1 MGGYIVRRL
10 LYTIPVV
17 LGVLVT
23 TFILLRLIPGDP
35 VDLFYLG
42 GQDPS
47 GTVSFVVTPSQQSAY
62 DALRKE
68 FNLDKHIVHQ
78 FFIYLWD
85 FVRFDFGKSIRSQR
99 PINEIIGDHWP
110 ATIQLTLAGMGLAL
124 FIGIGAGVI
133 SAIRHHTW
141 IDYASQSFAVFGVSI
156 PSFFLGVILVMI
168 FSVGLGWLPAI
179 SNGHGKELILP
190 GITLGTAAS
199 AILARLMRSS
209 MLDVLSRDYI
219 RTARAK
225 GLRERAVIWLH
236 ALRNAL
242 IPVVTVAGLAFG
254 GLLTGTVIIESVFT
268 RQGLGLQLIA
278 AITQRDY
285 PVVQGLVMLA
295 ALLYAGMNLV
305 VDILYTYI
313 DPRVRLV
320 RASV

>member
-62 DALRKE
+62 DALRRE

-85 FVRFDFGKSIRSQR
+85 FIRFDFGKSIRSQR

>member
-62 DALRKE
+62 DALRRE

>member
-62 DALRKE
+62 DALRRE

-141 IDYASQSFAVFGVSI
+141 VDYASQSFAVFGVSI

-268 RQGLGLQLIA
+268 RQGLGLQLIS

>member
-1 MGGYIVRRL
+1 MGGYIIRRL

-17 LGVLVT
+17 LGVLTT

-42 GQDPS
+42 AQDPS
-47 GTVSFVVTPSQQSAY
+47 GTVSFVVTPSQQGAY

-78 FFIYLWD
+78 YFIYLWD
-85 FVRFDFGKSIRSQR
+85 FIRFDFGKSIRSQR

-110 ATIQLTLAGMGLAL
+110 ATIQLTVAGMGIAL

-133 SAIRHHTW
+133 SAIRSHTW

-156 PSFFLGVILVMI
+156 PSFFLGVVLVMI
-168 FSVGLGWLPAI
+168 FSVLLGWLPAI

-190 GITLGTAAS
+190 SITLGTGAS

-225 GLRERAVIWLH
+225 GLRERVVILLH

-268 RQGLGLQLIA
+268 RQGLGLQLIS

-295 ALLYAGMNLV
+295 ALLYAGMNLI

>member
-1 MGGYIVRRL
+1 MGGYIIRRL

-17 LGVLVT
+17 LGVLAT

-47 GTVSFVVTPSQQSAY
+47 GTVSFVVTPSQQGAY

-68 FNLDKHIVHQ
+68 FDLDKHIVHQ

-85 FVRFDFGKSIRSQR
+85 FIRFDFGKSIRSQR

-110 ATIQLTLAGMGLAL
+110 ATIQLTVAGMGIAL
-124 FIGIGAGVI
+124 VIGIGAGVI
-133 SAIRHHTW
+133 SAIRSHTW
-141 IDYASQSFAVFGVSI
+141 IDYASQSFAVLGVSI
-156 PSFFLGVILVMI
+156 PSFFLGVILIII
-168 FSVGLGWLPAI
+168 FSVLLGWLPTI

-190 GITLGTAAS
+190 SITLGTAAS

-254 GLLTGTVIIESVFT
+254 GLLTGTVIIETVFT
-268 RQGLGLQLIA
+268 RQGLGLQLIS

-295 ALLYAGMNLV
+295 ALLYAGMNLI

>member
-1 MGGYIVRRL
+1 MGGYIIRRL

-110 ATIQLTLAGMGLAL
+110 ATIQLTMAGMGLAL

-141 IDYASQSFAVFGVSI
+141 VDYASQSFAVFGVSI

>member
-1 MGGYIVRRL
+1 MGGYIIRRV

-85 FVRFDFGKSIRSQR
+85 FIRFDFGKSIRSQR

-168 FSVGLGWLPAI
+168 FSVALGWLPAI

-268 RQGLGLQLIA
+268 RQGLGLQLIS

>member
-1 MGGYIVRRL
+1 MGGYIIRRL

-17 LGVLVT
+17 LGVLTT

-42 GQDPS
+42 AQDPS

-62 DALRKE
+62 DALRRE

-78 FFIYLWD
+78 YFIYLWD
-85 FVRFDFGKSIRSQR
+85 FIRFDFGKSIRSQR

-110 ATIQLTLAGMGLAL
+110 ATIQLTIAGMGIAL
-124 FIGIGAGVI
+124 VIGIGAGVI
-133 SAIRHHTW
+133 SAIRSHTW

-156 PSFFLGVILVMI
+156 PSFFLGVVLVMI
-168 FSVGLGWLPAI
+168 FSVLLGWLPAI

-190 GITLGTAAS
+190 SITLGTAAS

-268 RQGLGLQLIA
+268 RQGLGLQLIS

>member
-1 MGGYIVRRL
+1 MGGYIIRRL

-17 LGVLVT
+17 LGVLTT

-42 GQDPS
+42 AQDPS

-62 DALRKE
+62 DALRRE

-78 FFIYLWD
+78 YFIYLWD
-85 FVRFDFGKSIRSQR
+85 FIRFDFGKSIRSQR

-110 ATIQLTLAGMGLAL
+110 ATIQLTVAGMGIAL
-124 FIGIGAGVI
+124 VIGIGAGVI
-133 SAIRHHTW
+133 SAIRSHTW

-156 PSFFLGVILVMI
+156 PSFFLGVVLVMI
-168 FSVGLGWLPAI
+168 FSVLLGWLPAI

-190 GITLGTAAS
+190 SITLGTAAS

-268 RQGLGLQLIA
+268 RQGLGLQLIS

>member
-1 MGGYIVRRL
+1 MGGYIIRRV

-141 IDYASQSFAVFGVSI
+141 VDYASQSFAVFGVSI

-268 RQGLGLQLIA
+268 RQGLGLQLIS

>member
-1 MGGYIVRRL
+1 MGGYIIRRL

-62 DALRKE
+62 DALRRE

-141 IDYASQSFAVFGVSI
+141 VDYASQSFAVFGVSI

-268 RQGLGLQLIA
+268 RQGLGLQLIS

>member
-141 IDYASQSFAVFGVSI
+141 VDYASQSFAVFGVSI

>member
-62 DALRKE
+62 DALRRE

-85 FVRFDFGKSIRSQR
+85 FIRFDFGKSIRSQR

-268 RQGLGLQLIA
+268 RQGLGLQLIS

>member
-1 MGGYIVRRL
+1 MGGYIIRRV

-42 GQDPS
+42 AQDPS
-47 GTVSFVVTPSQQSAY
+47 GTVSFVVTPSQQGAY

-85 FVRFDFGKSIRSQR
+85 FIRFDFGKSIRSQR

-110 ATIQLTLAGMGLAL
+110 ATIQLTMAGMGLAL

-141 IDYASQSFAVFGVSI
+141 VDYASQSFAVFGVSI

-268 RQGLGLQLIA
+268 RQGLGLQLIS

>member
-1 MGGYIVRRL
+1 MGGYIIRRL

-17 LGVLVT
+17 VGVLVT

-62 DALRKE
+62 DALRRE

-268 RQGLGLQLIA
+268 RQGLGLQLID

>member
-1 MGGYIVRRL
+1 MGGYIIRRV

-17 LGVLVT
+17 LGVLTT

-42 GQDPS
+42 AQDPS
-47 GTVSFVVTPSQQSAY
+47 GTVSFVVTPSQQGAY
-62 DALRKE
+62 DALRRE

-78 FFIYLWD
+78 YFIYLWD
-85 FVRFDFGKSIRSQR
+85 FIRFDFGKSIRSQR

-110 ATIQLTLAGMGLAL
+110 ATIQLTVAGMGIAL
-124 FIGIGAGVI
+124 IIGISAGVI
-133 SAIRHHTW
+133 SAIRSHTW

-156 PSFFLGVILVMI
+156 PSFFLGVVLVMI
-168 FSVGLGWLPAI
+168 FSVLLGWLPAI

-190 GITLGTAAS
+190 SITLGTAAS

-268 RQGLGLQLIA
+268 RQGLGLQLIS

-295 ALLYAGMNLV
+295 ALLYAGMNLI

>member
-62 DALRKE
+62 DALRRE

-225 GLRERAVIWLH
+225 GLRGRAVLWLH

>member
-1 MGGYIVRRL
+1 MGGYIIRRL

-17 LGVLVT
+17 LGVLTT

-62 DALRKE
+62 DALRRE

-268 RQGLGLQLIA
+268 RQGLGLQLID

-305 VDILYTYI
+305 VDVLYTYI

>member
-17 LGVLVT
+17 LGVLIT

-62 DALRKE
+62 DALRRE

-85 FVRFDFGKSIRSQR
+85 FIRFDFGKSIRSQR

-141 IDYASQSFAVFGVSI
+141 VDYASQSFAVFGVSI

-268 RQGLGLQLIA
+268 RQGLGLQLIS

>member
-62 DALRKE
+62 DALRRE

-141 IDYASQSFAVFGVSI
+141 VDYASQSFAVFGVSI

>member
-23 TFILLRLIPGDP
+23 SFILLRLIPGDP

-62 DALRKE
+62 DALRRE

>member
-17 LGVLVT
+17 LGVLIT

-62 DALRKE
+62 DALRRE

-141 IDYASQSFAVFGVSI
+141 VDYASQSFAVFGVSI

>member
-62 DALRKE
+62 DALRRE

-85 FVRFDFGKSIRSQR
+85 FIRFDFGKSIRSQR

-141 IDYASQSFAVFGVSI
+141 VDYASQSFAVFGVSI

-268 RQGLGLQLIA
+268 RQGLGLQLIS